1 MAIDVFI
8 GTIKLINMKVFRA
21 DNKINRMTPGD
32 LVRKHIMDRN
42 HVVTEEELWSLRVGV
57 DAEDDLLVKE
67 QVEKFV
73 DEIIHGIEEDRD

>member
-1 MAIDVFI
+1 MQVY
-8 GTIKLINMKVFRA
+8 RPE
-21 DNKINRMTPGD
+21 NKINRMTPGD

-42 HVVTEEELWSLRVGV
+42 HVVTEEEIWNLRVGV
-57 DAEDDLLVKE
+57 DAEDESVVHQ